1 MGPGPRCT
9 VGGPAAPPG
18 PAARVGSGRELASPF
33 FAKPIEN
40 EYFGIALFAPE
51 PAGASGP
58 LRPGRWVYEKKG
70 AAKAGR
76 EKREQ
81 RTKRLTRLLPAGWE
95 PRDLRD
101 GPAARVGSGCELASP
116 FFANPIQNEFFGIAF
131 FTPEPAGAWAPLRP
145 GRWVYEKKGKQQ
157 PCGEAAR
164 ESWAPLHGGLRRPL
178 SVPVHHSPHSRGA
191 LRYAGVPTIAGE
203 HHPSTATA
211 ARP

>member
-1 MGPGPRCT
+1 MAWERY
-9 VGGPAAPPG
+9 
-18 PAARVGSGRELASPF
+18 RVGRLGEER
-33 FAKPIEN
+33 
-40 EYFGIALFAPE
+40 YGV
-51 PAGASGP
+51 GASGG
-58 LRPGRWVYEKKG
+58 LLG
-70 AAKAGR
+70 AAVR
-76 EKREQ
+76 
-81 RTKRLTRLLPAGWE
+81 
-95 PRDLRD
+95 
-101 GPAARVGSGCELASP
+101 AAASQPCGCELASP